1 MIKRKKMAREMRAS
15 DSPFVADWFIVS
27 LRWLLLL
34 GATVALARGGQ
45 ILALPNVFLIGLA
58 GWNIVLTLLAGMN
71 RRLPRHREINL
82 GVDLLAAALYF
93 ALAGGFTSPAF
104 WIIILPLITAS
115 LYFGVIGAFVSAI
128 LMAVVQIGA
137 TIFQTLA
144 PTALLVLGASV
155 FFTFLIAGI
164 YGYLGMRLIQMMRRT
179 RQARA
184 QAQAQAQAEAQKNKQ
199 WVENDRLRAIYSL
212 TSTLTATLN
221 YQRVLD
227 SVLDLSL
234 SVLNLEPDAPPDDRL
249 ICAVLLFSKEETLDV
264 GSARRLTPADM
275 RVVLRGQEGVIAQ
288 AIENDKPVLLRD
300 VRSDPE
306 LTRFVTFMS
315 CNEIY
320 CFPLR
325 SGFNAYGVLLFG
337 HPELKFFT
345 AGRRELLDILGSQA
359 VVAIQNARL
368 YQDVV
373 DERERMIEVQEEARK
388 KLARDLHDGPTQ
400 SVSAIAM
407 RVNLAQRMLS
417 KDPKAV
423 SDELG
428 RIEDL
433 ARRTTTEIRHML
445 FTLRPLVLES
455 QGLVAALQSIAAK
468 TKETFSQNVLIKVD
482 ESILESVEM
491 SKQGVI
497 FYIVEEAVNNAR
509 KHAQAAH
516 IWVNLHLLK
525 PGLALLEIQDDGV
538 GFDVAAVNRTYDQR
552 GSLGMV
558 NLRERAELVNGVL
571 DVQSVPG
578 KGTRVQVYIPL
589 TEEASDQLHHS
600 AGKR

>member
-1 MIKRKKMAREMRAS
+1 MRKS

-27 LRWLLLL
+27 LRWLFLL
-34 GATVALARGGQ
+34 GVTISLSLGGR
-45 ILALPNVFLIGLA
+45 LLVLPNTLLIGLA
-58 GWNIVLTLLAGMN
+58 GWNIVLILLTGLN
-71 RRLPRHREINL
+71 RRLPRHREISL
-82 GVDLLAAALYF
+82 GIDLLVASLYF
-93 ALAGGFTSPAF
+93 FLAGGFTSPAF
-104 WIIILPLITAS
+104 WIIILPVLTAAI
-115 LYFGVIGAFVSAI
+115 YFELVGAFVSAI
-128 LMAVVQIGA
+128 LIVVVQIGV
-137 TIFQTLA
+137 TIFQAQASLS
-144 PTALLVLGASV
+144 LLFLGASV
-155 FFTFLIAGI
+155 SLTFLIAGVF
-164 YGYLGMRLIQMMRRT
+164 GFLSMRFFQKNRHA
-179 RQARA
+179 RQS
-184 QAQAQAQAEAQKNKQ
+184 QSEAQQKKQ
-199 WVENDRLRAIYSL
+199 RLENDRLRAIYSL
-212 TSTLTATLN
+212 TFTLTATLN

-234 SVLNLEPDAPPDDRL
+234 SILNFEPNAPPDDRL
-249 ICAVLLFSKEETLDV
+249 ICAVLLFSKDESLEV
-264 GSARRLTPADM
+264 GSARRLTSADM
-275 RVVLRGQEGVIAQ
+275 RVVLRGQKGVIAQ
-288 AIENDKPVLLRD
+288 AIENNKPVLLKD
-300 VRSDPE
+300 VRHDPE

-373 DERERMIEVQEEARK
+373 DERERMIEVQEEARN

-423 SDELG
+423 NEELS

-433 ARRTTTEIRHML
+433 ARRTTKEIRHML
-445 FTLRPLVLES
+445 FTLRPLILES
-455 QGLVAALQSIAAK
+455 QGLAAALQSMAEK
-468 TKETFSQNVLIKVD
+468 TKETFAQNVHVKVD
-482 ESILESVEM
+482 EKLVESIEM
-491 SKQGVI
+491 GKQGVI

-509 KHAQAAH
+509 KHAQAGH
-516 IWVNLHLLK
+516 IWVSLNQLK
-525 PGLALLEIQDDGV
+525 EGLALLEIQDDGI
-538 GFDVAAVNRTYDQR
+538 GFDVAAVSRAYDQR

-558 NLRERAELVNGVL
+558 NLKDRTELVNGVL
-571 DVQSVPG
+571 DIQSVPA

-589 TEEASDQLHHS
+589 TEEAADRLHHS
-600 AGKR
+600 SGKQ

>member
-1 MIKRKKMAREMRAS
+1 MHSS

-27 LRWLLLL
+27 LRWLVLL
-34 GATVALARGGQ
+34 GLILSLSLGGQ
-45 ILALPNVFLIGLA
+45 LLVLPNVLLVGLA
-58 GWNIVLTLLAGMN
+58 VWNIALSLLAGLN
-71 RRLPRHREINL
+71 RRLPAHRLICL
-82 GVDLLAAALYF
+82 GVDLLAAGLYF
-93 ALAGGFTSPAF
+93 ALAGGFASPAF
-104 WIIILPLITAS
+104 WIIVLPLLTAS
-115 LYFGVIGAFVSAI
+115 LYFEVIGAIVSAT
-128 LMAVVQIGA
+128 LMAAVEIVVTVVQ
-137 TIFQTLA
+137 TLDPA
-144 PTALLVLGASV
+144 ALIILGASV
-155 FFTFLIAGI
+155 FLTFLVAGVS
-164 YGYLGMRLIQMMRRT
+164 GFLSMRFIHTVRST
-179 RQARA
+179 RQS
-184 QAQAQAQAEAQKNKQ
+184 QSEAQQKKQ
-199 WVENDRLRAIYSL
+199 HVENNRLRAIYGL

-249 ICAVLLFSKEETLDV
+249 ACAVLLFSKEETLEV

-275 RVVLRGQEGVIAQ
+275 RVVLRGQKGAIAE

-300 VRSDPE
+300 VRNDPE
-306 LTRFVTFMS
+306 LNRFITFMS

-337 HPELKFFT
+337 HPELKFFS

-373 DERERMIEVQEEARK
+373 DERERMIEYQEEARK

-407 RVNLAQRMLS
+407 RINLAQRMLS
-417 KDPKAV
+417 KDPKAA
-423 SDELG
+423 SEELS

-433 ARRTTTEIRHML
+433 ARRTTKEIRHML

-455 QGLVAALQSIAAK
+455 QGLAAALKSMAEK
-468 TKETFSQNVLIKVD
+468 TKETFSQNVSINVD
-482 ESILESVEM
+482 ESIIESIEM
-491 SKQGVI
+491 GKQGVI

-509 KHAQAAH
+509 KHAQAGH
-516 IWVNLHLLK
+516 IWVNLRPLDQ
-525 PGLALLEIQDDGV
+525 GLALLEIQDDGV
-538 GFDVAAVNRTYDQR
+538 GFDVAAVNRSYDQR

-558 NLRERAELVNGVL
+558 NLKDRTELVNGVL
-571 DVQSVPG
+571 DVQSVPS

-589 TEEASDQLHHS
+589 SEEAADRLHHS
-600 AGKR
+600 SGKH

>member
-1 MIKRKKMAREMRAS
+1 MRAS

-27 LRWLLLL
+27 LRWLVLL
-34 GATVALARGGQ
+34 GLTISLSLGGQ
-45 ILALPNVFLIGLA
+45 LLVLPNALLIGLA
-58 GWNIVLTLLAGMN
+58 GWNIALTLLAGLN
-71 RRLPRHREINL
+71 RRLARHREISL
-82 GVDLLAAALYF
+82 GVDLLAAGLYF
-93 ALAGGFTSPAF
+93 ALAGGFASPAF
-104 WIIILPLITAS
+104 WIIVLPLLTAAI
-115 LYFGVIGAFVSAI
+115 YFEVMGAFVSAT
-128 LMAVVQIGA
+128 LMMVVQIGM
-137 TIFQTLA
+137 TVLQTLA
-144 PTALLVLGASV
+144 PFALLILGASV
-155 FFTFLIAGI
+155 FLTFLIAGVF
-164 YGYLGMRLIQMMRRT
+164 GYLSMRLIQTIRHA
-179 RQARA
+179 RQS
-184 QAQAQAQAEAQKNKQ
+184 QSEAQQKKQ
-199 WVENDRLRAIYSL
+199 RVENDRLRAIYGL

-234 SVLNLEPDAPPDDRL
+234 SILNLEPDAPPDDRL
-249 ICAVLLFSKEETLDV
+249 ICAVLLFSKEESLEV

-275 RVVLRGQEGVIAQ
+275 RVVLRGQNGAIAQ
-288 AIENDKPVLLRD
+288 AIENDIPVLLKD
-300 VRSDPE
+300 VRHDPE

-373 DERERMIEVQEEARK
+373 DERERMIEFQEEARK

-433 ARRTTTEIRHML
+433 ARRTTKEIRHML

-455 QGLVAALQSIAAK
+455 QGLVAALQSMAEK
-468 TKETFSQNVLIKVD
+468 TKETFSQKVLIKVD
-482 ESILESVEM
+482 ESILESIEM
-491 SKQGVI
+491 GKQGVI

-509 KHAQAAH
+509 KHAQAGH
-516 IWVNLHLLK
+516 IWVNLHPLK
-525 PGLALLEIQDDGV
+525 QGLALLEIQDDGI
-538 GFDVAAVNRTYDQR
+538 GFDVAAVNRSYDQR

-558 NLRERAELVNGVL
+558 NLRDRTELVNGVL

-589 TEEASDQLHHS
+589 TEEAADRLHHS
-600 AGKR
+600 SGKR